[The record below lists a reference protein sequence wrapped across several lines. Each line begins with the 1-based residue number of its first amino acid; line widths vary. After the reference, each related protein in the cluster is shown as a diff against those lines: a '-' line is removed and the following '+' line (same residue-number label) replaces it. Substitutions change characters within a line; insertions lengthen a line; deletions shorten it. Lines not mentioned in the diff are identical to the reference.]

1 MKNPFRG
8 TWQRALL
15 RPLIYMATNR
25 FLAALALLLL
35 YNRFLASPLA
45 LPGSAAVLLALAFAL
60 VAWLVYLRMDGAHIP
75 RMKNVR
81 FRRRKDPLRNYTDI
95 SDHIDD
101 APPTADDLEDDERDL
116 ISLLSN
122 LFCLA
127 IFAVL
132 SFFL

>member
-8 TWQRALL
+8 AWRRSLL
-15 RPLIYMATNR
+15 RPLIYMAANR
-25 FLAALALLLL
+25 FLAALVLLLF

-60 VAWLVYLRMDGAHIP
+60 ASWLVYLRMDGAHIP

>member
-25 FLAALALLLL
+25 FLASLILLLF
-35 YNRFLASPLA
+35 YNRFLAPSLA
-45 LPGSAAVLLALAFAL
+45 LPGSAALLLALAFAL
-60 VAWLVYLRMDGAHIP
+60 AAWLVYLRTDGAHIP

-101 APPTADDLEDDERDL
+101 APPTADDLEVDERDL

-127 IFAVL
+127 AFVVL
-132 SFFL
+132 SFLL

>member
-1 MKNPFRG
+1 M
-8 TWQRALL
+8 
-15 RPLIYMATNR
+15 
-25 FLAALALLLL
+25 
-35 YNRFLASPLA
+35 
-45 LPGSAAVLLALAFAL
+45 LALAFAL
-60 VAWLVYLRMDGAHIP
+60 AAWLVYLRMDGAHIP

>member
-1 MKNPFRG
+1 MKNPFRSA
-8 TWQRALL
+8 WRSSLL
-15 RPLIYMATNR
+15 RPLIYMAANR

-60 VAWLVYLRMDGAHIP
+60 AAWLVYLRMDGAHIP

-95 SDHIDD
+95 SDHMDD

>member
-45 LPGSAAVLLALAFAL
+45 LPGSA
-60 VAWLVYLRMDGAHIP
+60 G
-75 RMKNVR
+75 
-81 FRRRKDPLRNYTDI
+81 RRE
-95 SDHIDD
+95 S
-101 APPTADDLEDDERDL
+101 
-116 ISLLSN
+116 SS
-122 LFCLA
+122 
-127 IFAVL
+127 
-132 SFFL
+132 

>member
-60 VAWLVYLRMDGAHIP
+60 AAWLVYLRMDGAHIP
-75 RMKNVR
+75 RMKNVH

>member
-60 VAWLVYLRMDGAHIP
+60 AAWLVYLRMDGAHIP

-81 FRRRKDPLRNYTDI
+81 FRRRKDPLLHSPVSTDFCGSLPHNI
-95 SDHIDD
+95 RIWEQNRYI
-101 APPTADDLEDDERDL
+101 PPPPAGHRH
-116 ISLLSN
+116 
-122 LFCLA
+122 FPP
-127 IFAVL
+127 
-132 SFFL
+132 

>member
-8 TWQRALL
+8 AWRRSLL
-15 RPLIYMATNR
+15 RPLIYMAANR
-25 FLAALALLLL
+25 FLAALVLLLF

-45 LPGSAAVLLALAFAL
+45 LPGSAAVLLALALAL
-60 VAWLVYLRMDGAHIP
+60 AAWLVYLRMDGAHIP

>member
-60 VAWLVYLRMDGAHIP
+60 AAWLVYLRMDSAHIP

-95 SDHIDD
+95 SDHMDD
-101 APPTADDLEDDERDL
+101 APPTVDDLEDDERDL